1 MALPV
6 LPLAYPIRYMPDKPP
21 RCSREALFTYPVVG
35 LPQRTGAMLV
45 AAKY

>member
-6 LPLAYPIRYMPDKPP
+6 SPLAYPIRYMPDKPP

-35 LPQRTGAMLV
+35 LPPADRGYAGFR
-45 AAKY
+45 